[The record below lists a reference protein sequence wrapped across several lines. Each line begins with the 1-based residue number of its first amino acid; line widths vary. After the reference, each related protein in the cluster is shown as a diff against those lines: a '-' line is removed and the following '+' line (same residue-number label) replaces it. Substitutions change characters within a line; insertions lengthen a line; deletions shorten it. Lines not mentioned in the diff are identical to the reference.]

1 MDNISAHKL
10 RQLNRE
16 DAKKNI
22 KQAAKELIA
31 DYVDQNSMQLPCE
44 LQHHYEAV
52 NQLLEEK
59 FDTAQNFQLARR
71 GFLDFVVDNLLVNHL
86 G

>member
-1 MDNISAHKL
+1 MDNMSAHKL

-16 DAKKNI
+16 EAKKSIKRDAKK
-22 KQAAKELIA
+22 LIEE
-31 DYVDQNSMQLPCE
+31 YINQSSMQLPCE
-44 LQHHYEAV
+44 LQHHYEAI

-71 GFLDFVVDNLLVNHL
+71 G
-86 G
+86 